1 MLETGVEAEAGD
13 GYVRF
18 YEAESAANGEVH
30 CAECGYGVIVHAR
43 LPACPMCAGRL
54 WEQST
59 WSFGRGS
66 RTL

>member
-1 MLETGVEAEAGD
+1 MLETGVESEEGD
-13 GYVRF
+13 EFLRF
-18 YEAESAANGEVH
+18 YEAESAARGEFH
-30 CAECGYGVIVHAR
+30 CAECGYGVIVQTR